1 MKQAGE
7 TYYVE
12 VKAKVDDPSVRTL
25 RLEFCANAG
34 GNPNAKTDMIFEKA
48 DEWTVFK
55 SSEYTPTAD
64 ISGGNVRVGLLLA
77 EYNVKYTMDVD
88 YIRIVKK

>member
-1 MKQAGE
+1 
-7 TYYVE
+7 
-12 VKAKVDDPSVRTL
+12 
-25 RLEFCANAG
+25 
-34 GNPNAKTDMIFEKA
+34 MIFEKA

-64 ISGGNVRVGLLLA
+64 ISGGNLRVGLLLA